1 MLLSSLGLSFCILYL
16 NLLTMGYSFLDFVH
30 FIISRWECNLFIVG
44 ILFMLMSWKGKQI
57 YELLLRRSIKF

>member
-1 MLLSSLGLSFCILYL
+1 
-16 NLLTMGYSFLDFVH
+16 MGYSFLDFVH